1 MIILGIFLLLAISI
15 AVHSL
20 SKKFIPIA
28 VPKGRLKIL
37 VVGWLGA
44 LSASFLEGFIGPWEP
59 EIAGFYLIAA
69 VIGSAVSI
77 LGWGVAPFVSIFI
90 GLNMR
95 KRVKDQV
102 KQKGD

>member
-1 MIILGIFLLLAISI
+1 MIVFGIFILLAISI

-28 VPKGRLKIL
+28 VPKGRIK
-37 VVGWLGA
+37 VWFAGWLGA
-44 LSASFLEGFIGPWEP
+44 LAASLLESIIGPWEP
-59 EIAGFYLIAA
+59 KIAGFYLIAA

-77 LGWGVAPFVSIFI
+77 LGWGIAPFIGILI
-90 GLNMR
+90 GLNIR
-95 KRVKDQV
+95 KRVKDPG